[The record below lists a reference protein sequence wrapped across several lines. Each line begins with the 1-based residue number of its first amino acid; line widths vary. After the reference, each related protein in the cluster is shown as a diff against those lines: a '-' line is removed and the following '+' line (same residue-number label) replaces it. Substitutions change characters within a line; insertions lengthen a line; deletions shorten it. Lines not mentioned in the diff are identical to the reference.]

1 MARRQLVPSSP
12 PPCIRAGSHSRVL
25 DINQMTNDEASAALL
40 PVAAKQP
47 SKTFATPE
55 DIGELAAFLCSKAAN
70 QITGGCA
77 LSRSVDSLRV
87 GQISSATRPRYHQP
101 MSTTRHQ

>member
-40 PVAAKQP
+40 AAKQP

-77 LSRSVDSLRV
+77 LSVPCLV
-87 GQISSATRPRYHQP
+87 A
-101 MSTTRHQ
+101 

>member
-1 MARRQLVPSSP
+1 
-12 PPCIRAGSHSRVL
+12 
-25 DINQMTNDEASAALL
+25 MTNDEASAALL
-40 PVAAKQP
+40 AAKQP

-77 LSRSVDSLRV
+77 LSRSVDSL

-101 MSTTRHQ
+101 MSTTRHQYSAHRAIRI